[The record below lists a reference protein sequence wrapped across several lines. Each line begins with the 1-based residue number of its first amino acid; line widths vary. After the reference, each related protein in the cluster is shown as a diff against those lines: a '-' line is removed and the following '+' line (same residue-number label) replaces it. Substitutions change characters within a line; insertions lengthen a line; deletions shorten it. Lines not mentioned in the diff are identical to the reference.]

1 MGVVLK
7 KAEVIDLPVLS
18 IETLEEKQDEVEI
31 ELWDWI
37 MAKQDQGYPE
47 LFIVGVMEKVKH
59 QIFTI
64 FEEDGE

>member
-1 MGVVLK
+1 MT

-18 IETLEEKQDEVEI
+18 IETLEAKQDEVEI
-31 ELWDWI
+31 DLWDWI
-37 MAKQDQGYPE
+37 LATQDQGYPE

-64 FEEDGE
+64 FEEED